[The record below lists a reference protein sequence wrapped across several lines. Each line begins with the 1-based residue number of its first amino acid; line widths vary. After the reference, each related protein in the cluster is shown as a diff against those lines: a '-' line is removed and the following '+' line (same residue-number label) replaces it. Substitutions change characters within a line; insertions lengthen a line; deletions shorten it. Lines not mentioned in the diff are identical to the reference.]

1 VRGIAAFSIAS
12 LVTISLVLLLLP
24 IYACPE
30 KISIK
35 SPMVN
40 QGMEARAIIILDS
53 APKGLAG
60 YDMIVS
66 LKSGEV
72 ADIVRVEFP
81 EWAKLSDSSITD
93 GSIRLKAVD
102 LGDMVRPGATN
113 IVLATIIFGNTKQ
126 GESLIELTVV
136 RMDDDDGNPITPS
149 IEPGRLM
156 VMGPPTQTATT
167 TQITAGA
174 TPPTI
179 TIYVS
184 KTIRETI
191 TTTIERTVTIT
202 TSQTSQMTLFMILS
216 IAAIFIAV
224 IVLIISLTALRRK
237 RTS

>member
-1 VRGIAAFSIAS
+1 VKSIAAFSIAS

>member
-1 VRGIAAFSIAS
+1 
-12 LVTISLVLLLLP
+12 
-24 IYACPE
+24 
-30 KISIK
+30 
-35 SPMVN
+35 
-40 QGMEARAIIILDS
+40 
-53 APKGLAG
+53 
-60 YDMIVS
+60 MIVS
-66 LKSGEV
+66 LESGEI

-93 GSIRLKAVD
+93 GSIRLKAID

-136 RMDDDDGNPITPS
+136 RMDNGNPITPS

-184 KTIRETI
+184 KTITETI
-191 TTTIERTVTIT
+191 TTTIESLVK
-202 TSQTSQMTLFMILS
+202 LS
-216 IAAIFIAV
+216 GQAKEWFEKSCCSVEADRGLSREEIER
-224 IVLIISLTALRRK
+224 IIGEMGGSLSRSSALRRL
-237 RTS
+237 R